1 MPRMAEIKFSPA
13 ARADLKE
20 IGRFSRRE
28 FGKAVA
34 DKYLLGLDQVLDRF
48 ALHPH
53 SGETQP
59 KLGKGVRRLS
69 HRSHRIFYEVNG
81 EVVLILRIYHH
92 ARDVKRSQLK

>member
-1 MPRMAEIKFSPA
+1 MAEIRFSPA

-34 DKYLLGLDQVLDRF
+34 DKYLLGLDQAFDRL
-48 ALHPH
+48 ASHPYF
-53 SGETQP
+53 GEAQP

-69 HRSHRIFYEVNG
+69 HRSHRIFYEVEG
-81 EVVLILRIYHH
+81 EIVLILRIYHH